1 MLGGVYWGEIF
12 PGGRGMS
19 KFSAG
24 RGGNSPHPPS
34 RENPGNDTNGTV
46 LTRNLTSLNV
56 APDPID
62 LIKFNISNGV

>member
-1 MLGGVYWGEIF
+1 MGDGKG
-12 PGGRGMS
+12 

-24 RGGNSPHPPS
+24 RGGGDSPHPPS

>member
-1 MLGGVYWGEIF
+1 
-12 PGGRGMS
+12 MS